1 MREENTCFAKELAEL
16 MTLYEKGKNNLQEL
30 EQLQLQVD
38 KQSELIQGR
47 QEVLATAE
55 EEIE

>member
-16 MTLYEKGKNNLQEL
+16 ITLYEKGKNNLQEVQVY
-30 EQLQLQVD
+30 EQ
-38 KQSELIQGR
+38 SGLIQGR
-47 QEVLATAE
+47 QEVLATAK